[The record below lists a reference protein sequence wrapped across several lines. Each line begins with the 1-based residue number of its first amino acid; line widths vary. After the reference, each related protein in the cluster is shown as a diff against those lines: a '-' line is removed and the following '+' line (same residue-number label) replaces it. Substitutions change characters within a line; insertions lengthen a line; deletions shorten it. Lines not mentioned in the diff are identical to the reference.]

1 MIKKLIILALLA
13 GIALWI
19 RNSSYAE
26 YLTFSFLKDNADALG
41 VYVSDNMTVSIF
53 TYMCVY
59 IAVAGLNLPGAA
71 VMSLAGGYLFGA
83 GYGTFIVVTS
93 ASFGAGLGFLASRYI
108 LGSDLNRRY
117 EKQLAKFNKEL
128 SENGYLYMLMLRL
141 IPVFPFFVINIV
153 AGLTKIKLFTF
164 FWTSYIG
171 MLPGGFVFVY
181 AGSRLND
188 VDSPKDIFSPGMLSA
203 FVLLGLLML
212 LPVFYK
218 KVKGRQ

>member
-1 MIKKLIILALLA
+1 
-13 GIALWI
+13 
-19 RNSSYAE
+19 
-26 YLTFSFLKDNADALG
+26 
-41 VYVSDNMTVSIF
+41 
-53 TYMCVY
+53 
-59 IAVAGLNLPGAA
+59 
-71 VMSLAGGYLFGA
+71 MSLAGGYLFGA